1 MSIGEQLRTIRE
13 SKHQSLEQAAQAT
26 HIRLK
31 YLQALENDDYLSLPS
46 DVQGKGFLRL
56 YADFLGISISP
67 LLDQWNNRFSP
78 AVNVQDT
85 NGKQQINAGEV
96 VPSENTPVSNIF
108 ESEEDILAQNEGGNF
123 SQPIQQQAPELKHPG
138 EMKETKAGL
147 IFMEIGQKIRD
158 QRENLGLS
166 LSDVERHTHIR
177 SHYLQ
182 RIEEGRIDLLPS
194 SVQGRGMV
202 SSYARFLEMDTESIL
217 LRFAEGLQTERMQK
231 LTEQQKPQEEKPKKS
246 PQKLPQWKMLLTPD
260 VLVGG
265 GVVVL
270 FLVLSIW
277 GIFRIS
283 LVKKEYSQPT
293 APSISQ
299 ILLNSSDDLGT
310 TTATIQS
317 EFVSPDM
324 EFNGTP
330 IAQSGGSEVMATA
343 TFPVIDNAPLQ
354 IYIVAHQRAWMR
366 IISDGKEVYRG
377 RVVPGNAY
385 PFSGNEQ
392 VELLTGNAAALQV
405 YFNQNDLGILG
416 VVGQAMGLNF
426 TKNGVQTPTPIFTAT
441 ATQTI
446 APTMTLQPSPTV
458 PTATVT
464 PFIP

>member
-56 YADFLGISISP
+56 YAGFLGLPILP

-78 AVNVQDT
+78 VVKAQDT
-85 NGKQQINAGEV
+85 NARQQTNDGGDITSDTSG
-96 VPSENTPVSNIF
+96 SNTLKPQK
-108 ESEEDILAQNEGGNF
+108 DLRDQNETNI
-123 SQPIQQQAPELKHPG
+123 SISTPQKAPEIEQPG
-138 EMKETKAGL
+138 VIQETKAGL
-147 IFMEIGQKIRD
+147 IFVEIGQKIHE

-202 SSYARFLEMDTESIL
+202 SSYARFLEMETESIL
-217 LRFAEGLQTERMQK
+217 LRFAEGLQAERMQK
-231 LTEQQKPQEEKPKKS
+231 LAEQQKPQEEKPKKITRKM
-246 PQKLPQWKMLLTPD
+246 PPWRMLLTPD

-270 FLVLSIW
+270 FLALSIW
-277 GIFRIS
+277 GISRIS
-283 LVKKEYSQPT
+283 SVKKENSQPT

-310 TTATIQS
+310 TTATFQS

-330 IAQSGGSEVMATA
+330 IAQTGGSEILATA

-405 YFNQNDLGILG
+405 YFNQTDLGILG

-426 TKNGVQTPTPIFTAT
+426 TKNGMQTPTPIFTAT

-464 PFIP
+464 PYIP

>member
-1 MSIGEQLRTIRE
+1 MSIGEQLRKIRE

-56 YADFLGISISP
+56 YADFLGLPVLP
-67 LLDQWNNRFSP
+67 LLDQWNNRFTP
-78 AVNVQDT
+78 AVKTQDSNASQQT
-85 NGKQQINAGEV
+85 NDGNDTTSDTSGSIKPKPQI
-96 VPSENTPVSNIF
+96 
-108 ESEEDILAQNEGGNF
+108 DLHDQNETNI
-123 SQPIQQQAPELKHPG
+123 SQSTPQKAPEIEQPVVIQ
-138 EMKETKAGL
+138 ETKAGL
-147 IFMEIGQKIRD
+147 IFEEIGQKIRD

-202 SSYARFLEMDTESIL
+202 SSYARFLEMETESIL
-217 LRFAEGLQTERMQK
+217 LRFAEGLQAERMQK
-231 LTEQQKPQEEKPKKS
+231 LAEQQKPQEEKPKKITKRM
-246 PQKLPQWKMLLTPD
+246 PPWRMLLTPD

-270 FLVLSIW
+270 FLALSIW
-277 GIFRIS
+277 GISRIS
-283 LVKKEYSQPT
+283 SVKKENSQPT

-299 ILLNSSDDLGT
+299 ILLNSSDEMGT
-310 TTATIQS
+310 TTATFQS

-330 IAQSGGSEVMATA
+330 VAQSGGSEILATA

-354 IYIVAHQRAWMR
+354 IYIIAHQRAWMR

-405 YFNQNDLGILG
+405 YFNQTDLGILG

-426 TKNGVQTPTPIFTAT
+426 TKNGMQTPTPIFTAT

-464 PFIP
+464 PYIP

>member
-1 MSIGEQLRTIRE
+1 MSIGEQLRKIRE

-56 YADFLGISISP
+56 YADFLGLPVLP
-67 LLDQWNNRFSP
+67 LLDQWNNRFTP
-78 AVNVQDT
+78 AVKTQDSNASQQT
-85 NGKQQINAGEV
+85 NDGSDTTSDTSGSIKLKPQI
-96 VPSENTPVSNIF
+96 
-108 ESEEDILAQNEGGNF
+108 DINDQNETNI
-123 SQPIQQQAPELKHPG
+123 SQSIPKKAPEIEQPVVIQ
-138 EMKETKAGL
+138 ETKAGL
-147 IFMEIGQKIRD
+147 IFEEIGQKIRD

-202 SSYARFLEMDTESIL
+202 SSYARFLEMETESIL
-217 LRFAEGLQTERMQK
+217 LRFAEGLQAERMQK
-231 LTEQQKPQEEKPKKS
+231 LAEQQKPQVEKPKKITKRM
-246 PQKLPQWKMLLTPD
+246 PPWRMLLTPD

-270 FLVLSIW
+270 FLALSIW
-277 GIFRIS
+277 GISRIS
-283 LVKKEYSQPT
+283 SVKKENSQPT

-299 ILLNSSDDLGT
+299 ILLNSSDEMAT
-310 TTATIQS
+310 TTATFQS

-330 IAQSGGSEVMATA
+330 IAQSGGSEILATA

-405 YFNQNDLGILG
+405 YFNQTDLGILG

-426 TKNGVQTPTPIFTAT
+426 TKNGMQTPTPIFTAT
-441 ATQTI
+441 ATQTTV
-446 APTMTLQPSPTV
+446 PTMTLQPSPTV

-464 PFIP
+464 PYIP

>member
-56 YADFLGISISP
+56 YAGFLGLPILP

-78 AVNVQDT
+78 VVKAQDT
-85 NGKQQINAGEV
+85 NARQQTNDGGDITSDTSG
-96 VPSENTPVSNIF
+96 SNTLKPQK
-108 ESEEDILAQNEGGNF
+108 DLRDQNETNI
-123 SQPIQQQAPELKHPG
+123 SISTPQKAPEIEQPG
-138 EMKETKAGL
+138 VIQETKAGL
-147 IFMEIGQKIRD
+147 IFVEIGQKIHE

-202 SSYARFLEMDTESIL
+202 SSYARFLEMETESIL
-217 LRFAEGLQTERMQK
+217 LRFAEGLQAERMQK
-231 LTEQQKPQEEKPKKS
+231 LAEQQKPQEEKPKKITRKM
-246 PQKLPQWKMLLTPD
+246 PPWRMLLTPD

-270 FLVLSIW
+270 FLALSIW
-277 GIFRIS
+277 GISRIS
-283 LVKKEYSQPT
+283 SVKKENSQPT

-299 ILLNSSDDLGT
+299 ILLNSSDDMGT
-310 TTATIQS
+310 TTATFQS

-330 IAQSGGSEVMATA
+330 IAQTGGSEILATA

-405 YFNQNDLGILG
+405 YFNQTDLGILG

-426 TKNGVQTPTPIFTAT
+426 TKNGMQTPTPIFTAT

-464 PFIP
+464 PYIP

>member
-56 YADFLGISISP
+56 YADFLGLPISP

-78 AVNVQDT
+78 AVNTQDNNSRHQT
-85 NGKQQINAGEV
+85 DDGDDAL
-96 VPSENTPVSNIF
+96 SNTSDSNFF
-108 ESEEDILAQNEGGNF
+108 EPEKDMLAQNETNV
-123 SQPIQQQAPELKHPG
+123 SQSTPQQIPEIDKPGVIQD
-138 EMKETKAGL
+138 TKAGL

-217 LRFAEGLQTERMQK
+217 LRFAEGLQAERMQK
-231 LTEQQKPQEEKPKKS
+231 LTEQQKPHEEKPKKITK
-246 PQKLPQWKMLLTPD
+246 KLPQWKMLLTPD

-270 FLVLSIW
+270 FLALSIW
-277 GIFRIS
+277 GVSRIS
-283 LVKKEYSQPT
+283 SVKKENSQPT

-310 TTATIQS
+310 TTATFQS
-317 EFVSPDM
+317 EYVSPDM
-324 EFNGTP
+324 EFDGTP
-330 IAQSGGSEVMATA
+330 IAQSGGSEVLATA

-405 YFNQNDLGILG
+405 YFNQTDLGILG
-416 VVGQAMGLNF
+416 VVGQSLGLNF
-426 TKNGVQTPTPIFTAT
+426 TKNGMQTPTPIFTAT

-464 PFIP
+464 PYIP

>member
-1 MSIGEQLRTIRE
+1 MSIGEQLRKIRE

-56 YADFLGISISP
+56 YADFLGLPVLP
-67 LLDQWNNRFSP
+67 LLDQWNNRFTP
-78 AVNVQDT
+78 AVKTQDSNVSQQTNDGSDT
-85 NGKQQINAGEV
+85 TSDTSGSIKLKPQI
-96 VPSENTPVSNIF
+96 
-108 ESEEDILAQNEGGNF
+108 DINDQNETNI
-123 SQPIQQQAPELKHPG
+123 SQSIPKKAPEIEQPVVIQ
-138 EMKETKAGL
+138 ETKAGL
-147 IFMEIGQKIRD
+147 IFEEIGQKIRD

-202 SSYARFLEMDTESIL
+202 SSYARFLEMETESIL
-217 LRFAEGLQTERMQK
+217 LRFAEGLQAERMQK
-231 LTEQQKPQEEKPKKS
+231 LAEQQKPQVEKPKKITKRM
-246 PQKLPQWKMLLTPD
+246 PPWRMLLTPD

-270 FLVLSIW
+270 FLALSIW
-277 GIFRIS
+277 GISRIS
-283 LVKKEYSQPT
+283 SVKKENSQPT

-299 ILLNSSDDLGT
+299 ILLNSSDEMGT
-310 TTATIQS
+310 TTATFQS

-330 IAQSGGSEVMATA
+330 IAQSGGSEILATA

-405 YFNQNDLGILG
+405 YFNQTDLGILG

-426 TKNGVQTPTPIFTAT
+426 TKNGMQTPTPIFTAT
-441 ATQTI
+441 ATQTTV
-446 APTMTLQPSPTV
+446 PTMTLQPSPTV

-464 PFIP
+464 PYIP

>member
-56 YADFLGISISP
+56 YADFLGLPILP

-78 AVNVQDT
+78 VVKAQDT
-85 NGKQQINAGEV
+85 NARQQTNDGGDITSDTSG
-96 VPSENTPVSNIF
+96 SNTLKPQK
-108 ESEEDILAQNEGGNF
+108 DLRDQNETNI
-123 SQPIQQQAPELKHPG
+123 SISTPQKAPEIEQPG
-138 EMKETKAGL
+138 VIQETKAGL
-147 IFMEIGQKIRD
+147 IFVEIGQKIHE

-202 SSYARFLEMDTESIL
+202 SSYARFLEMETESIL
-217 LRFAEGLQTERMQK
+217 LRFAEGLQAERMQK
-231 LTEQQKPQEEKPKKS
+231 LAEQQKPQEEKPKKITRKM
-246 PQKLPQWKMLLTPD
+246 PPWRMLLTPD

-270 FLVLSIW
+270 FLALSIW
-277 GIFRIS
+277 GISRIS
-283 LVKKEYSQPT
+283 SVKKENSQPT

-310 TTATIQS
+310 TTATFQS

-330 IAQSGGSEVMATA
+330 IAQTGGSEILATA

-405 YFNQNDLGILG
+405 YFNQTDLGILG

-426 TKNGVQTPTPIFTAT
+426 TKNGMQTPTPIFTAT

-464 PFIP
+464 PYIP

>member
-56 YADFLGISISP
+56 YAGFLGLPILP

-78 AVNVQDT
+78 VVKAQDT
-85 NGKQQINAGEV
+85 NARQQTNDGGDITSDTSG
-96 VPSENTPVSNIF
+96 SNTLKPQKDLRDQIETNI
-108 ESEEDILAQNEGGNF
+108 SISTPQK
-123 SQPIQQQAPELKHPG
+123 APEIEQPG
-138 EMKETKAGL
+138 VMQETKAGL
-147 IFMEIGQKIRD
+147 IFVEIGQKIHE

-202 SSYARFLEMDTESIL
+202 SSYARFLEMETESIL
-217 LRFAEGLQTERMQK
+217 LRFAEGLQAERMQK
-231 LTEQQKPQEEKPKKS
+231 LAEQQKPQEEKPKKITRKM
-246 PQKLPQWKMLLTPD
+246 PPWRMLLTPD

-270 FLVLSIW
+270 FLALSIW
-277 GIFRIS
+277 GISRIS
-283 LVKKEYSQPT
+283 SVKKENSQPT

-299 ILLNSSDDLGT
+299 ILLNSSDDMGT
-310 TTATIQS
+310 TTATFQS

-330 IAQSGGSEVMATA
+330 IAQTGGSEILATA

-405 YFNQNDLGILG
+405 YFNQTDLGILG

-426 TKNGVQTPTPIFTAT
+426 TKNGMQTPTPIFTAT

-464 PFIP
+464 PYIP